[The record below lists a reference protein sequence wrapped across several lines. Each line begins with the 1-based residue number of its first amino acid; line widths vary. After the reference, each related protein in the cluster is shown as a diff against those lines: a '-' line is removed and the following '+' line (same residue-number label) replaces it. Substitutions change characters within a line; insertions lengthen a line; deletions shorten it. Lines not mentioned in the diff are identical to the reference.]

1 MSKPGPLDRL
11 RDIDAGTV
19 LFRVLT
25 PKWAH
30 APLSG
35 AGAAQRGGR
44 FNRPGIEALYLSE
57 DPLTAIEEY
66 RQDMPV
72 ITPVTLAAYVAGPFR
87 AVDLTGEAE
96 LPAPWDGWACPWKLI
111 ARVQRK
117 TPASWLC
124 GDAAMAAQHK
134 AIRFPSTRRAEGVN
148 LAVFPELL
156 GPGDV
161 AVYDPHNA
169 LPRDSSSWG

>member
-11 RDIDAGTV
+11 CDIGAGTI

-35 AGAAQRGGR
+35 AGAAQNGGR
-44 FNRPGIEALYLSE
+44 FNRPGVEALYLSE

-87 AVDLTGEAE
+87 AVDLTDAAE
-96 LPAPWDGWACPWKLI
+96 LPAPWADWACPWKLI

-117 TPASWLC
+117 TPPSWLC
-124 GDAAMAAQHK
+124 GDEAVSRRHK
-134 AIRFPSTRRAEGVN
+134 AIRFASTRHAGGIN
-148 LAVFPELL
+148 LVCYTGLL
-156 GPGDV
+156 GQGDL
-161 AVYDPHNA
+161 AVYDPNKA
-169 LPRDSSSWG
+169 LPRDQASWG

>member
-11 RDIDAGTV
+11 CDIGAGAV

-25 PKWAH
+25 PRWAH

-44 FNRPGIEALYLSE
+44 FNRPGIEAVYLSE

-72 ITPVTLAAYVAGPFR
+72 ITPVTLAAYVAGPFP
-87 AVDLTGEAE
+87 AVDLTGAAD
-96 LPAPWDGWACPWKLI
+96 LPEPWSGWACPWKLI
-111 ARVQRK
+111 ARVQGK

-124 GDAAMAAQHK
+124 GDAAVKARHR
-134 AIRFPSTRRAEGVN
+134 AIRFPSTRRAGGVN
-148 LAVFPELL
+148 LACYPELL
-156 GPGDV
+156 GPGDM
-161 AVYDPHNA
+161 AVYDPNNA